1 MCINRYNQNIQKVH
15 KIFKNFFLC
24 SIIMVTGMTKAFRE
38 GECEM
43 TKNAV
48 GKGCFWVLRIVLIIV
63 AVLCFIWFAL
73 PLTLSVSINL
83 GNVTGLAVSAL
94 LFLYGLFMPWVHRM
108 MQRWRTHKVLR
119 FLHWGILG
127 AIALV
132 ALLVV
137 IESACMIVAA
147 NKEPEPGAT
156 VVVLG
161 CRVYGERA
169 SLSMVERLDAAYEYL
184 MEHPESACVLSG
196 GQGDGENITEAECMY
211 RYLVNKGVDA
221 ARLYKEEAS
230 TTTRENLLFSKQLI
244 EEQGLHPVIAIA
256 TSEYHMYRAGMISNT
271 LGITWA
277 AVPGKT
283 AIWLFPTYYVR
294 ELYGILYEWI
304 F

>member
-1 MCINRYNQNIQKVH
+1 MK
-15 KIFKNFFLC
+15 KNM
-24 SIIMVTGMTKAFRE
+24 I
-38 GECEM
+38 
-43 TKNAV
+43 
-48 GKGCFWVLRIVLIIV
+48 GKGCFWVLRMVLMIV

-73 PLTLSVSINL
+73 PLTLSVSLNL
-83 GNVTGLAVSAL
+83 GNITGLAVSVL
-94 LFLYGLFMPWVHRM
+94 LFFYGLFMPWIHGVLEK
-108 MQRWRTHKVLR
+108 WRGHKILR
-119 FLHWGILG
+119 FMHWGILG
-127 AIALV
+127 GVALV

-147 NKEPEPGAT
+147 NKKPEPGAT

-169 SLSMVERLDAAYEYL
+169 SLSMVERLDAAYKYL
-184 MEHPESACVLSG
+184 VEHPQSDCVLSG

-211 RYLVNKGVDA
+211 RYLVSKGIDA
-221 ARLYKEEAS
+221 SRLYKEEES

-244 EEQGLHPVIAIA
+244 EEQSLHPVIAIA
-256 TSEYHMYRAGMISNT
+256 TSEYHEYRAGLIAKS
-271 LGITWA
+271 LDIEYA

-294 ELYGILYEWI
+294 ELYGVLYEWI

>member
-1 MCINRYNQNIQKVH
+1 MKKTWI
-15 KIFKNFFLC
+15 
-24 SIIMVTGMTKAFRE
+24 GA
-38 GECEM
+38 
-43 TKNAV
+43 
-48 GKGCFWVLRIVLIIV
+48 LRILIVLV
-63 AVLCFIWFAL
+63 AVLCFTWFAL
-73 PLTLSVSINL
+73 PLPLSVSLNIGNL
-83 GNVTGLAVSAL
+83 TGLAVSVL
-94 LFLYGLFMPWVHRM
+94 LFFYGLFMPRVHGILAK
-108 MQRWRTHKVLR
+108 WRRHKILR

-127 AIALV
+127 AIAVV

-137 IESACMIVAA
+137 IESACMIVAV
-147 NKEPEPGAT
+147 NKEPETGAT

-184 MEHPESACVLSG
+184 VAHPESNCVLSG

-211 RYLVNKGVDA
+211 RYLVNKGIDA
-221 ARLYKEEAS
+221 SRLYKEEDS
-230 TTTRENLLFSKQLI
+230 TTTREKLLFSKQLI
-244 EEQGLHPVIAIA
+244 EEKGLYPVIAIA
-256 TSEYHMYRAGMISNT
+256 TSEYHEYRAGMIADA
-271 LGITWA
+271 LDITWA